1 MDIKKCL
8 EEGFLKKIKPDER
21 LIKKEF
27 DESKYDLEM
36 AENAFN
42 EEDFKWCII
51 KGYYSMFHAARAI
64 LFKIG
69 YREKRHFAISI
80 VLEELNKNGKLESKY
95 INDFNAAISS
105 REDADYHYTYSKNTA
120 EHNLAIAK
128 EFLEKMKDLSGK
140 LEHSEEGHNK
150 EAAKKEERKR

>member
-8 EEGFLKKIKPDER
+8 EEGFLKKIKPDEN

-27 DESKYDLEM
+27 EESKYDLKR
-36 AENAFN
+36 AEDAFQ

-51 KGYYSMFHAARAI
+51 KSYYSMFHAARAI
-64 LFKIG
+64 LFKVG

-80 VLEELNKNGKLESKY
+80 VLEDLNKKGNLESKY
-95 INDFNAAISS
+95 LSDFNAAISS
-105 REDADYHYTYSKNTA
+105 REDADYHYTYSKDTA

-128 EFLEKMKDLSGK
+128 EFFDRMKGLSGK
-140 LEHSEEGHNK
+140 LERSKEEHNK
-150 EAAKKEERKR
+150 ESVKKEEGKK

>member
-8 EEGFLKKIKPDER
+8 EEGFLKKIKPDEE

-27 DESKYDLEM
+27 KESKYDLKR
-36 AENAFN
+36 AEDAFK

-51 KGYYSMFHAARAI
+51 KSYYSMFHAARAI
-64 LFKIG
+64 LFQLG
-69 YREKRHFAISI
+69 YREKRHFAISV
-80 VLEELNKNGKLESKY
+80 VLEDLNKNGKLESKC

-105 REDADYHYTYSKNTA
+105 REDADYHYTYSKDTA
-120 EHNLAIAK
+120 EHNVAIAK

-140 LEHSEEGHNK
+140 LEHGEEEHNK
-150 EAAKKEERKR
+150 EAVKGEERKR